1 MRPLPWTWLSIHH
14 AVFPIS
20 ATKHLLMNSPSGLSF
35 FADLWEITIQLLG
48 LYWTGALWHHHNIK
62 IWSTAQ
68 WWLWLLRWKCCL
80 SYLYLKHFYTNGCEC
95 SDLHGCGFLQNHII
109 TKRNRGLIGCFL
121 FFACSLCIHFCVHT
135 ELFFA
140 ITKWS
145 WSGAPWAC
153 AGDEL
158 VRGIVCVWGCAQRV
172 CIWQTLGCTVKDW
185 QRHWGR
191 RARTTQD

>member
-121 FFACSLCIHFCVHT
+121 FFCLQLVHPLLCVHRT
-135 ELFFA
+135 FCCHHKVVVEWC
-140 ITKWS
+140 TVS
-145 WSGAPWAC
+145 VCRRRAC
-153 AGDEL
+153 AWDC
-158 VRGIVCVWGCAQRV
+158 VCMR
-172 CIWQTLGCTVKDW
+172 LCTACLYLADIRLYSKGLTAAL
-185 QRHWGR
+185 R
-191 RARTTQD
+191 